1 MFTDAKEDGVKS
13 GSSNVTLCQQ
23 FSFFLPR
30 INWPD
35 EYYLSDVMY
44 AAEDDMVNCKQ
55 LDVNIVTV
63 NYRTN
68 HEYSKFQTQEQSNRL
83 SNSSEQ
89 CEKELHSSS
98 HKTKDSVLSSGN
110 DPVSDQVNTFD
121 KDQAAGSKPLLPD
134 TNNKSEHE
142 RDDLNNDVVS
152 AVQEAIKCGQA
163 FILDIDLDFFSTQ
176 NPFKLEYT
184 PVS

>member
-1 MFTDAKEDGVKS
+1 
-13 GSSNVTLCQQ
+13 
-23 FSFFLPR
+23 
-30 INWPD
+30 
-35 EYYLSDVMY
+35 MY
-44 AAEDDMVNCKQ
+44 AAEDDMINCKQ

-89 CEKELHSSS
+89 CEQELQSSG
-98 HKTKDSVLSSGN
+98 HKTEDSVHSPRN
-110 DPVSDQVNTFD
+110 DPISDEVD
-121 KDQAAGSKPLLPD
+121 KIGKDRAEDSKPLLPD
-134 TNNKSEHE
+134 TNNICENE
-142 RDDLNNDVVS
+142 RDNLNNDVVS
-152 AVQEAIKCGQA
+152 AIQEAIKCSEG